1 MTLSF
6 LGTVAVWGILL
17 LTLVL
22 SPALGSASSVLALL
36 LGLTLLPVAWREG
49 AVAEVRKA
57 PAQMIF
63 IGVVVALTVLYA
75 ITARQPTDVLFFA
88 NFLAM
93 PLSALIY
100 VIALSQ
106 RGETALVR
114 LARICTLGAIVALG
128 FAFYDI
134 YGRGLTR
141 AQGLIGNPNLMP
153 RLVLP
158 LGFVAMAGFF
168 VETNWR
174 RWLYLLGPVA
184 AIIVTVLTESRGA
197 ALAVPAM
204 AAIAAIFLWQ
214 DKQGRRLVI
223 VGGGIGLLALAAG
236 LLILGD
242 DLLGRFGSI
251 AETIGNVLHTGR
263 AAGDGSTA
271 DRLRMYDAGF
281 AAFLQ
286 SPWIGWGWA
295 NLGNAAAELRPE
307 HFANEAGTMFMFHN
321 DAINFAVA
329 GGVVGLTCLLALLVA
344 PVVGALASP
353 RDRYFA
359 VRLYCCLVLSVGY
372 AIFGLTDS
380 TLGYDAPTT
389 LYAFLTAMVLGA
401 FRERDVA
408 GADGA
413 VLHRRDATQ

>member
-1 MTLSF
+1 MNLSI
-6 LGTVAVWGILL
+6 LGRIAVWGILL

-36 LGLTLLPVAWREG
+36 LGLTLVPVAWRDG
-49 AVAEVRKA
+49 AVAEIRRA
-57 PAQMIF
+57 PAQVIF
-63 IGVVVALTVLYA
+63 IGVVLVLTLLYA

-93 PLSALIY
+93 PLSALVY
-100 VIALSQ
+100 VIALRR
-106 RGETALVR
+106 RGEAIMVLLVR
-114 LARICTLGAIVALG
+114 LCALGALAALA
-128 FAFYDI
+128 FALFDI
-134 YGRGLTR
+134 YGRGLDR

-153 RLVLP
+153 RLALP
-158 LGFVAMAGFF
+158 LGFAAMAGFF
-168 VETNWR
+168 VDTGRR
-174 RWLYLLGPVA
+174 RWLYLLGPLA

-204 AAIAAIFLWQ
+204 AAIAAIFLWR
-214 DKQGRRLVI
+214 DKQGRWLVI
-223 VGGGIGLLALAAG
+223 VGGSLGAVALAAG
-236 LLILGD
+236 LAIMGD

-251 AETIGNVLHTGR
+251 AETIGNVLQTGQ
-263 AAGDGSTA
+263 ANGDGSTA
-271 DRLRMYDAGF
+271 DRLRMYEAGIE
-281 AAFLQ
+281 AIRL

-295 NLGNAAAELRPE
+295 NLGHAAAEMRPE

-329 GGVVGLTCLLALLVA
+329 GGVVGVACLAALLVA
-344 PVVGALASP
+344 PIVGALASP

-359 VRLYCCLVLSVGY
+359 VRLYCCLILSVGY

-401 FRERDVA
+401 FREPVTPS
-408 GADGA
+408 DGDRA
-413 VLHRRDATQ
+413 ARP